1 MGKIDIEF
9 RSKRSQRTVSCIEQ
23 GFCGAIIRRSEPFAL
38 EDSPERLG
46 DIQMWT
52 VRWKEKEIQPT
63 FLPYWTEF
71 PHEFASVDACIV
83 KDNKSV
89 FTDTERKS
97 VKKVGNLVSG
107 HILSCG
113 ESFISIVAVY
123 HAENIESQTSFRWN
137 IDILSRN
144 CHPYGT
150 YPSVQMWLICNASVS
165 HPISTAPAM
174 THYRQ
179 LPDVISYFIFHVIF
193 YSISCRFIYKRVAR
207 TISSINSSALR
218 LMRIATAMSREVS
231 SRGLSPI

>member
-23 GFCGAIIRRSEPFAL
+23 GVCGAIIRRSEPFAL

-52 VRWKEKEIQPT
+52 IRWEEKEKQPT

-97 VKKVGNLVSG
+97 VKKVCNLVSG

-123 HAENIESQTSFRWN
+123 HAENIESQTFFRWD
-137 IDILSRN
+137 IDISVHYWLPTTSGT
-144 CHPYGT
+144 CFQSFDPFGLEAFHPG
-150 YPSVQMWLICNASVS
+150 I
-165 HPISTAPAM
+165 
-174 THYRQ
+174 
-179 LPDVISYFIFHVIF
+179 D
-193 YSISCRFIYKRVAR
+193 
-207 TISSINSSALR
+207 
-218 LMRIATAMSREVS
+218 
-231 SRGLSPI
+231 